1 MLGYIMPDNQGK
13 LVPLEEGWYHT
24 GYVVEIDEIGF
35 VYIKDR
41 IKRFA
46 KIGGEMVSL
55 NAVHEMVCKAYE
67 WMGADFQYGVVA
79 VPHESKGEQIVLV
92 TNNNQ
97 VTQDVLHSYIKNN
110 GMSEL
115 FLPRVIL
122 YKDKLPVFATGKAD
136 NVTLKKEVMEELKI
150 NPVAE

>member
-1 MLGYIMPDNQGK
+1 MMGYIMPDNPGT
-13 LVPLEEGWYHT
+13 LVPLKDGWYHT
-24 GYVVEIDEIGF
+24 GDVVEIDEIGY

-55 NAVHEMVCKAYE
+55 NAVQDMVISAYE
-67 WMGADFQYGVVA
+67 WMGADFSYGIVS

-92 TNNNQ
+92 TNNTSVKQ
-97 VTQDVLHSYIKNN
+97 EVLHDYIKNN

-115 FLPRVIL
+115 FLPRIIL
-122 YKDKLPVFATGKAD
+122 YHEKIPAFLTGKTD
-136 NVTLKKEVMEELKI
+136 NITLKKEVMEELGLTQ
-150 NPVAE
+150 